1 MSQNQFEYYYKNIM
15 YYHMGCKMPITNIME
30 IPKIDKIVVNIGFPN
45 ISQDKKLILSG
56 LFALEMLT
64 HQKAFPTK
72 TKKQVLTLKIS
83 QNTFVG
89 STLTLRNK
97 NMITFMNQ
105 VVSNIFKPGNR
116 KINLSYKTLPE
127 DHAITF
133 SLYDFLFLPAF
144 DKESHFFRHLPK
156 LNFTIVFSSKESFW
170 SFENMI
176 TFILQSFHLPSKLE
190 NEDDIL
196 TIS

>member
-1 MSQNQFEYYYKNIM
+1 M
-15 YYHMGCKMPITNIME
+15 YYHIACKMPITNVME
-30 IPKIDKIVVNIGFPN
+30 IPKINKVVVNIGFPN
-45 ISQDKKLILSG
+45 ISQDKKLILSS

-89 STLTLRNK
+89 SALTLRNK
-97 NMITFMNQ
+97 NMMVFMNQ
-105 VVSNIFKPGNR
+105 VVSNVFKTGSR
-116 KINLSYKTLPE
+116 KINLSYKILPE

-133 SLYDFLFLPAF
+133 SLYDFLFLPTF

-170 SFENMI
+170 SFEDVME
-176 TFILQSFHLPSKLE
+176 FILQSFRLPPKLDRE
-190 NEDDIL
+190 HEEGVQSI
-196 TIS
+196 

>member
-1 MSQNQFEYYYKNIM
+1 
-15 YYHMGCKMPITNIME
+15 MGCKMPITNIME

-133 SLYDFLFLPAF
+133 SLYDFLFYLHLIKNHIFFAIYQNLILPLYF
-144 DKESHFFRHLPK
+144 LQKK
-156 LNFTIVFSSKESFW
+156 VFGLLK
-170 SFENMI
+170 I
-176 TFILQSFHLPSKLE
+176 
-190 NEDDIL
+190 
-196 TIS
+196 